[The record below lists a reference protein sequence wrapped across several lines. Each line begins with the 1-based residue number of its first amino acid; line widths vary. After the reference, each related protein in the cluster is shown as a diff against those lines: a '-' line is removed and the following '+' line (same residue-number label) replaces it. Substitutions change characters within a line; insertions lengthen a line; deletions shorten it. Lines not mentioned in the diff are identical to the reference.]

1 MIAKLFSFL
10 LVIVTITACVQS
22 NHFSDATLQTISG
35 LQDRRATDSL
45 RQFLLS
51 KNPSY
56 RAAAALAFASV
67 QDTVAALQLGTMLLE
82 DPSPEAR
89 AAAAF
94 ALGQTSCV
102 AANNALI
109 PALQEPDSRVLRKV
123 LEGLGKT
130 IRRDDLYT
138 LKQFKPKDSLGQIG
152 LAWAH
157 YQLGLRGLADS
168 LIAKKQAAFLQDDSP
183 TQAQLA
189 AAHFFSRTQNLNV
202 NRYSPVLMRA
212 INNGNVFV
220 RMAIVSAIRKVDS
233 SKAIEPLIAIL
244 KNDLDYRVRVAAVRS
259 LASYSSPRANKILL
273 ALINDKN
280 VNVGIAIAE
289 GLKPNKSVVGEILAQ
304 AKQTSN
310 WRIRTNLYRLALDL
324 QPSAALE
331 REIQQL
337 YQSSSNDY
345 ERAGYLSALASQIS
359 SFEFIKQAVLTPSSL
374 VINTSAAQALVALN
388 QKATK
393 EMFTAFGAAYREAI
407 LSGDPGV
414 IGIVCSAL
422 KEPGLG
428 FKDLIQDFSFLQQAK
443 SKLQLP
449 KDVEALQPLEETIA
463 YFEGRKKPTSPKNP
477 FNHAIDWELVKKT
490 PAHQKVK
497 ITTDKGDIIL
507 QLLVEEAPGSVG
519 NFISLANQKYFDGK
533 NFHRVVPN
541 FVIQGGC
548 NRGDGFGSEDYSI
561 RSEFGMRRYT
571 EGSVGMAS
579 AGKDTEGT
587 QWFITHSPT
596 PHLDGRYTIFA
607 TVLQGMDVVH
617 AMEVGDKIVSVALI
631 R

>member
-1 MIAKLFSFL
+1 MAAHRIVVVLIAA
-10 LVIVTITACVQS
+10 ITVACTQS
-22 NHFSDATLQTISG
+22 NHFADSTLLQITD
-35 LQDRRATDSL
+35 LQDHRHADSL
-45 RQFLLS
+45 QKFLLD
-51 KNPSY
+51 KNPTY
-56 RAAAALAFASV
+56 RTAAALAFGSV
-67 QDTVAALQLGTMLLE
+67 QDSVAALQLGNMLLE
-82 DPSPEAR
+82 DPAAEAR

-102 AANNALI
+102 AASNALI
-109 PALQEPDSRVLRKV
+109 PALQEKDPKVLREV
-123 LEGLGKT
+123 LEALGKT
-130 IRRDDLYT
+130 IRKDDLYA
-138 LKQFKPKDSLGQIG
+138 LKNFKPKDSLAQIG
-152 LAWAH
+152 LAWAN

-168 LIAKKQAAFLQDDSP
+168 LIAKRQAEFLRDDAP

-189 AAHFFSRTQNLNV
+189 AAHFFSRAQNINV
-202 NRYSPVLMRA
+202 NPYSPVLMRA
-212 INNGNVFV
+212 SISSNAFV
-220 RMAIVSAIRKVDS
+220 RMAIVSALRKVDS
-233 SKAIEPLIAIL
+233 TKAIEPLIAIL
-244 KNDLDYRVRVAAVRS
+244 KNDLDYRVRIAAARS

-273 ALINDKN
+273 ASLNDKN

-289 GLKPNKSVVGEILAQ
+289 GLKPIHSLNAEVLTQAQ
-304 AKQTSN
+304 QTSH

-324 QPSAALE
+324 QPNAALE

-337 YQSSSNDY
+337 YQASGNDY
-345 ERAGYLSALASQIS
+345 ERAGYMSALASQIS

-393 EMFTAFGAAYREAI
+393 EMSEAFGVAYREAI
-407 LSGDPGV
+407 LAGDPGV
-414 IGIVCSAL
+414 IGIACSAL
-422 KEPGLG
+422 KDPNLG
-428 FKDLIQDFSFLQQAK
+428 FKEVIKDFSFLQQAK

-463 YFEGRKKPTSPKNP
+463 YFEGREKPTSPKNP

-507 QLLVEEAPGSVG
+507 QLLVEEAPGSVA

-561 RSEFGMRRYT
+561 RSEFGVRRYT

-631 R
+631 Q

>member
-1 MIAKLFSFL
+1 MDARR
-10 LVIVTITACVQS
+10 LVIVWVTATAAACTPP
-22 NHFSDATLQTISG
+22 NRFTDRTLQNITE
-35 LQDRRATDSL
+35 LQDRRRGDSL
-45 RQFLLS
+45 LHFLLD
-51 KNPSY
+51 KHPVY
-56 RAAAALAFASV
+56 RKEAALSFASV
-67 QDTVAALQLGTMLLE
+67 QDTVAALQLGNMLLE
-82 DPSPEAR
+82 DPVAEAR

-94 ALGQTSCV
+94 ALGQTPC
-102 AANNALI
+102 AAACNALI
-109 PALQEPDSRVLRKV
+109 PALQEKDPLVLREV
-123 LEGLGKT
+123 LEALGKT
-130 IRRDDLYT
+130 IRKDDLQV
-138 LKQFKPKDSLGQIG
+138 LKNFKPADSLGQIG
-152 LAWAH
+152 LAWAYYH
-157 YQLGLRGLADS
+157 LALRGLADS
-168 LIAKKQAAFLQDDSP
+168 TIAARQATLISNQSP
-183 TQAQLA
+183 ATARLA
-189 AAHFFSRTQNLNV
+189 AAHFFARGQNTNADKFSLALLQATKDSN
-202 NRYSPVLMRA
+202 A
-212 INNGNVFV
+212 FV
-220 RMAIVSAIRKVDS
+220 RMAAATAIRKIDS
-233 SKAIEPLIAIL
+233 TAALQPLLAML
-244 KNDLDYRVRVAAVRS
+244 KSDPDYRVRVAAARA
-259 LASYSSPRANKILL
+259 LAGLSSPRANQALL
-273 ALINDKN
+273 TSLMDKN

-345 ERAGYLSALASQIS
+345 ERAGYLSALASQIN
-359 SFEFIKQAVLTPSSL
+359 SFEFIKQAVLTSSSL

-393 EMFTAFGAAYREAI
+393 EMYTAFGAAYRDAI

-422 KEPGLG
+422 KEPSLG
-428 FKDLIQDFSFLQQAK
+428 FKDLIKDFSFLQQAK

-463 YFEGRKKPTSPKNP
+463 YFEGREKPTSPKNP
-477 FNHAIDWELVKKT
+477 FNHPIDWELVKKI
-490 PAHQKVK
+490 PANQKVK

-507 QLLVEEAPGSVG
+507 QLLVEEAPGSVV

-587 QWFITHSPT
+587 QWFIAHSPT

-631 R
+631 Q